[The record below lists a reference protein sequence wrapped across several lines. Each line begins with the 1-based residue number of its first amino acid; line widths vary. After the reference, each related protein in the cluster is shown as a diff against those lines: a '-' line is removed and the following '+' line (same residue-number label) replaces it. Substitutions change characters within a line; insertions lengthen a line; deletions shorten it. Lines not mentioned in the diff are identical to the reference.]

1 MLTPSKSVSI
11 NTVNSEDTNTVV
23 GSTHYMC
30 NYWIHTFK
38 VRNNLQQYIITGMYS
53 GHHQDHPQRGIP
65 YTYIPYSGKLSR
77 EKTFANFV
85 VLWLFL
91 KIFSE
96 IWERSILWHSKSEQS
111 AKVFSLKSFPLYGTL
126 QTIVE

>member
-65 YTYIPYSGKLSR
+65 YTEG
-77 EKTFANFV
+77 ENFRKFHGFV
-85 VLWLFL
+85 AIFENFL
-91 KIFSE
+91 
-96 IWERSILWHSKSEQS
+96 RNLGCSILWRGKSEQS